1 MKRVSIAK
9 LVSLVSFT
17 LLVACESESASVGI
31 KLEAMSF
38 AGSEWSEPVNLAAIN
53 TGAAEAQATFS
64 PDELSLYFQS
74 DRTGDPDIWV
84 SHRAC
89 RECDWEPPVNLG
101 PVINTTF
108 IENGPALSIDGHL
121 LFFFSNRPGVGGN
134 DIYVS
139 RRTDTHDDFAW
150 GPPEI
155 LGSDVNT
162 TGDENAPHYQQS
174 AEPGGAELYFTRG
187 PGARRDKTCTLRP
200 SRGTVRRLGPQC
212 SSRNSTTRRPTTQPR
227 RSGPTGRKSG
237 SIEVPQRGDW
247 VSPIS
252 GCPRVATRTTRG
264 PRQRIRGHRSI
275 PSPSTSSR
283 VCPST
288 AKRWSGPPIAR
299 VVCQPPTV
307 FRAWTSGCRPAR

>member
-9 LVSLVSFT
+9 LVSLVSFA

-53 TGAAEAQATFS
+53 TGATDAQANLS

-74 DRTGDPDIWV
+74 DRTGDADIWV

-89 RECDWEPPVNLG
+89 RECDWEAPVNLG

-121 LFFFSNRPGVGGN
+121 LFLFSNRPGTGGN

-155 LGSDVNT
+155 LGADVRSEEHT
-162 TGDENAPHYQQS
+162 SELQSRLHLVCRLLLEQQN
-174 AEPGGAELYFTRG
+174 L
-187 PGARRDKTCTLRP
+187 L
-200 SRGTVRRLGPQC
+200 
-212 SSRNSTTRRPTTQPR
+212 
-227 RSGPTGRKSG
+227 
-237 SIEVPQRGDW
+237 
-247 VSPIS
+247 
-252 GCPRVATRTTRG
+252 
-264 PRQRIRGHRSI
+264 H
-275 PSPSTSSR
+275 
-283 VCPST
+283 
-288 AKRWSGPPIAR
+288 
-299 VVCQPPTV
+299 
-307 FRAWTSGCRPAR
+307 

>member
-53 TGAAEAQATFS
+53 TGAPDAQANLS
-64 PDELSLYFQS
+64 PDELSLYLQS
-74 DRTGDPDIWV
+74 DRTGDADIWV

-89 RECDWEPPVNLG
+89 RACDWEAPVNLG

-155 LGSDVNT
+155 LGADVNT
-162 TGDENAPHYQQS
+162 AGGENAPHFQTRAY
-174 AEPGGAELYFTRG
+174 PGRAQLYFTKG
-187 PGARRDKTCTLRP
+187 PAGTLREDLFLDP
-200 SRGTVRRLGPQC
+200 
-212 SSRNSTTRRPTTQPR
+212 
-227 RSGPTGRKSG
+227 
-237 SIEVPQRGDW
+237 
-247 VSPIS
+247 
-252 GCPRVATRTTRG
+252 VAPVG
-264 PRQRIRGHRSI
+264 G
-275 PSPSTSSR
+275 
-283 VCPST
+283 
-288 AKRWSGPPIAR
+288 AA
-299 VVCQPPTV
+299 
-307 FRAWTSGCRPAR
+307 RPAELLSQPHHPASNDL

>member
-53 TGAAEAQATFS
+53 TGATDAQANLS

-74 DRTGDPDIWV
+74 DRTGDADIWV

-89 RECDWEPPVNLG
+89 RECDWEAPVNLG

-121 LFFFSNRPGVGGN
+121 LFFFSTRPGTGGN

-155 LGSDVNT
+155 LGADVNT
-162 TGDENAPHYQQS
+162 AG
-174 AEPGGAELYFTRG
+174 TR
-187 PGARRDKTCTLRP
+187 
-200 SRGTVRRLGPQC
+200 
-212 SSRNSTTRRPTTQPR
+212 TRRTTSR
-227 RSGPTGRKSG
+227 
-237 SIEVPQRGDW
+237 
-247 VSPIS
+247 
-252 GCPRVATRTTRG
+252 A
-264 PRQRIRGHRSI
+264 
-275 PSPSTSSR
+275 PSPEAPSSISR
-283 VCPST
+283 E
-288 AKRWSGPPIAR
+288 
-299 VVCQPPTV
+299 
-307 FRAWTSGCRPAR
+307 

>member
-1 MKRVSIAK
+1 MKPVSIAT
-9 LVSLVSFT
+9 LASLVSCT
-17 LLVACESESASVGI
+17 LLVACKSESAPVGMR
-31 KLEAMSF
+31 LEAMSF
-38 AGSEWSEPVNLAAIN
+38 ANSEWSTPVNLAAIN

-174 AEPGGAELYFTRG
+174 AEP
-187 PGARRDKTCTLRP
+187 
-200 SRGTVRRLGPQC
+200 
-212 SSRNSTTRRPTTQPR
+212 
-227 RSGPTGRKSG
+227 
-237 SIEVPQRGDW
+237 
-247 VSPIS
+247 
-252 GCPRVATRTTRG
+252 
-264 PRQRIRGHRSI
+264 
-275 PSPSTSSR
+275 
-283 VCPST
+283 
-288 AKRWSGPPIAR
+288 
-299 VVCQPPTV
+299 
-307 FRAWTSGCRPAR
+307 

>member
-53 TGAAEAQATFS
+53 TGAADAQANLS

-74 DRTGDPDIWV
+74 DRTGDADIWV

-89 RECDWEPPVNLG
+89 RECDWEAPVNLG

-121 LFFFSNRPGVGGN
+121 LFFFSTRPGTGGN

-139 RRTDTHDDFAW
+139 RRADTHDDFAW

-155 LGSDVNT
+155 LGAAVNT
-162 TGDENAPHYQQS
+162 AGDENAPPYQQR
-174 AEPGGAELYFTRG
+174 AEPGGAKLYFTRG
-187 PGARRDKTCTLRP
+187 PAGTQGQDLYYAPVTREGETAGPAVFLSELNDPAANDAAPTVRTDGAASLAAGSLSSERNTAGPAVSP
-200 SRGTVRRLGPQC
+200 SRV
-212 SSRNSTTRRPTTQPR
+212 
-227 RSGPTGRKSG
+227 TGAEYR
-237 SIEVPQRGDW
+237 
-247 VSPIS
+247 
-252 GCPRVATRTTRG
+252 
-264 PRQRIRGHRSI
+264 
-275 PSPSTSSR
+275 
-283 VCPST
+283 
-288 AKRWSGPPIAR
+288 
-299 VVCQPPTV
+299 
-307 FRAWTSGCRPAR
+307 

>member
-1 MKRVSIAK
+1 MKHLSIAK

-53 TGAAEAQATFS
+53 TGATDAQANLS

-74 DRTGDPDIWV
+74 DRTGDADIWV

-89 RECDWEPPVNLG
+89 RECDWEAPVNLG

-121 LFFFSNRPGVGGN
+121 LFFFSTRPGTGGN

-155 LGSDVNT
+155 LGADVNT
-162 TGDENAPHYQQS
+162 AGDENAPHYQQS
-174 AEPGGAELYFTRG
+174 AEPGGAKLYFTRG
-187 PGARRDKTCTLRP
+187 PAENPGAPLNSAAFDQQPSLSFDGQTLVWTSNRP
-200 SRGTVRRLGPQC
+200 
-212 SSRNSTTRRPTTQPR
+212 
-227 RSGPTGRKSG
+227 G
-237 SIEVPQRGDW
+237 SVLAPNGLPSLDIW
-247 VSPIS
+247 MS
-252 GCPRVATRTTRG
+252 TRT
-264 PRQRIRGHRSI
+264 
-275 PSPSTSSR
+275 
-283 VCPST
+283 V
-288 AKRWSGPPIAR
+288 SGR
-299 VVCQPPTV
+299 
-307 FRAWTSGCRPAR
+307 

>member
-1 MKRVSIAK
+1 MKHLSTAK

-53 TGAAEAQATFS
+53 TGATDAQANLS

-74 DRTGDPDIWV
+74 DRTGDADIWV

-89 RECDWEPPVNLG
+89 RECDWEAPVNLG

-121 LFFFSNRPGVGGN
+121 LFFFSTRPGTGGN

-155 LGSDVNT
+155 LGADVNT
-162 TGDENAPHYQQS
+162 AGGENAPHYQRS
-174 AEPGGAELYFTRG
+174 AEPGGAKLYFTRG
-187 PGARRDKTCTLRP
+187 PA
-200 SRGTVRRLGPQC
+200 
-212 SSRNSTTRRPTTQPR
+212 
-227 RSGPTGRKSG
+227 
-237 SIEVPQRGDW
+237 
-247 VSPIS
+247 
-252 GCPRVATRTTRG
+252 G
-264 PRQRIRGHRSI
+264 PRIGEGRGGGKRRGCGGAPPLKKKQRIGS
-275 PSPSTSSR
+275 
-283 VCPST
+283 V
-288 AKRWSGPPIAR
+288 
-299 VVCQPPTV
+299 
-307 FRAWTSGCRPAR
+307 